1 MAITPGRHV
10 KWKKFSA
17 AFSEALL
24 SCEEELTGFGRR
36 LMCEECAKWIQKTD
50 AEWPHSTSITKIKW
64 GPNNVRT
71 QRFGGDAMH
80 PWYYGQLHDSVVVR
94 VSEGNKTVAIEYMP
108 QRATSPQKATAS
120 DAGANYSR
128 IIGAEW
134 AVLIARQ
141 AEHTYWKGSKAVQAQ
156 LLVGV
161 PYAQKVNESSRHGG
175 FLDELNAQFASYL
188 EDQMTIRSEGFRT
201 RVVRPKKK

>member
-1 MAITPGRHV
+1 MAIAPGRHV
-10 KWKKFSA
+10 SWKKFSA

-24 SCEEELTGFGRR
+24 SCEEELTGFGLR
-36 LMCEECAKWIQKTD
+36 LMREECAKWIKKTD
-50 AEWPHSTSITKIKW
+50 AEWPHSTTATSKNGLTMK
-64 GPNNVRT
+64 
-71 QRFGGDAMH
+71 FGGDAMH

-94 VSEGNKTVAIEYMP
+94 VAQGNKTVAIEYMP
-108 QRATSPQKATAS
+108 QHATNPQKATAA

-134 AVLIARQ
+134 ATLIAQQ

-156 LLVGV
+156 MLVGV
-161 PYAQKVNESSRHGG
+161 PYARKVNESPRHEG

-201 RVVRPKKK
+201 RVIRPKKK